1 MTWIFLEE
9 NRMGKGSLLSFM
21 AGFVIV
27 VVCIGLGLQSGGALA
42 QGDPTPT
49 RSLGDILNRTP
60 QPTEPVATPE
70 IGETPE
76 AVDTSEPSDVQ
87 GVVDTE
93 LTWWVLSPGF
103 GRRTV
108 ENVLVGGRADADL
121 GGDCPPGVFA
131 SVLPTTEF
139 HWDTAGPITV
149 MAQAEDGVTPVG
161 VIMWDENTDDGTW
174 WCTIEMGPTANLEFT
189 NLEPGTYPVWVI
201 LNGPFTTLVSLSI
214 ADS

>member
-1 MTWIFLEE
+1 MH
-9 NRMGKGSLLSFM
+9 KGSLLSFV

-27 VVCIGLGLQSGGALA
+27 AVFVGVGLPSGGALA
-42 QGDPTPT
+42 QAGPTPT

-60 QPTEPVATPE
+60 PPTEAVATPE

-76 AVDTSEPSDVQ
+76 AVETPEPVDEQ
-87 GVVDTE
+87 GVLDTE

-108 ENVLVGGRADADL
+108 EHVLVGGRADAEL
-121 GGDCPPGVFA
+121 GGDCPAGVFA

-139 HWDTAGPITV
+139 HWDASGPITIT
-149 MAQAEDGVTPVG
+149 ARAEDGVTPVG
-161 VIMWDENTDDGTW
+161 VILWDEITDNGTW
-174 WCTIEMGPTANLEFT
+174 WCTIEMQPSARLEFT
-189 NLEPGTYPVWVI
+189 NLEPGHYPIWVI

-214 ADS
+214 SDS